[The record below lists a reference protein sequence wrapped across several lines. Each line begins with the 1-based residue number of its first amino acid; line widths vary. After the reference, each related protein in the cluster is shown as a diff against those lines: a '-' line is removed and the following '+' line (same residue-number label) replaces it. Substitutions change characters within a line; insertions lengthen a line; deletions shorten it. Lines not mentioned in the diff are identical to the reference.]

1 MQIFRALFLLL
12 SFISAGNTIAQKS
25 IYYVEINRI
34 PTQQEQELLK
44 SQGIELLRFYRMKG
58 SDAYII
64 AAANETNFTS
74 FSHFISSVKDSIPAA
89 LRIHPD
95 VEEGITTSD
104 CLDENG
110 SVLVSVSLFHAAA
123 WEYFVKSFITFE
135 TDVADTREVKIT
147 QGDIKRLLNEPEV
160 AWIGPCLAT
169 PVPDNKPGGS
179 SHRSDAVR
187 NVNNGTGVFDGSG
200 IRVMVQDDGEIG
212 PHIDF
217 TGRLYQSS
225 ATASTGDHG
234 DHVSGTVGGAGNL
247 NPNATGMA
255 PGAELFI
262 YSAAPT
268 YNGFSNIANAYNNE
282 QIRITSTSYSD
293 GCNAGYTTRSR
304 DMDLQSRTY
313 PSLLHVFSAGNE
325 GTADCGYGAGS
336 GWGNITGGHKAGKNV
351 IAVANLTASDVVSA
365 SSSRGP
371 AHDGRLKPDVSGV
384 GTSVYSTIENNNY
397 ATFSGTS
404 MSCPGVSGTLAQLYQ
419 AWNTIYG
426 AEPRGDAMKAILMNT
441 ADDLGNPGPDFKYGY
456 GRINA
461 LKALSVISAN
471 QITIQSSSQSDLDVF
486 PVTVASGTKLVKW
499 MLYWHDVEAAT
510 GVFVALVNDL
520 DFYAIDPLGDTIR
533 PWVLDHT
540 PNPSLLNTNA
550 VRGVDHLNNAEQITI
565 QNPMPGAWQLFVNGY
580 SVPMAPQEYVLT
592 TAIETEAIR
601 IVYPMGDEGFVPGEF
616 EVIKWDAAPDP
627 NTFDLSYSADN
638 GISWTSIATGINNNT
653 RMYSWLV
660 PDTVSGHCKL
670 RLERST
676 QTYISQRFNI
686 IKVPAALQVDWA
698 CNDSVRLS
706 WNPVDGATAYEVYRL
721 GSRYMMA
728 QDTVGDTTIVLHGTG
743 LFTEEWFSVRAHGQ
757 TDAKGRRAIAVQKPL
772 GFENCPLPID
782 VQLAEL
788 YVPADGLI
796 PSCHDLSALNVSV
809 LLNNN
814 GIDPVSGFPVMYAVN
829 GGSAYTEYF
838 SGTLLPGQT
847 DVFTFT
853 ISENLSSIGTYIT
866 KVWVD
871 ASGDDNEYNDTLV
884 SQSRVTA
891 MVSTAYPM
899 VQNFESNNTCSVVT
913 LCTTGCNMGSEWL
926 NEPNGAGD
934 DTDWR
939 VHSGTTATE
948 FTGPQQDAD
957 PGTISGKYAY
967 IEANNCSQKTAN
979 LISPCVDLPAS
990 GNIEFLANLHFY
1002 GGIDMGN
1009 LHIDLFDG
1017 VRWYYD
1023 IVTPQ
1028 SQNAGNFWLTRQADL
1043 SAFAGKRVNLRFRG
1057 TSGTNERGDFA
1068 IDGIR
1073 LSEPVGVA
1081 DYQSNT
1087 SVIYPNPAH
1096 DVLFIQNISS
1106 GVTAI
1111 YDAGGRLVTK
1121 KQITGNQI
1129 EISDLPAGLYI
1140 LELNEGKYRFVK
1152 LKK

>member
-1 MQIFRALFLLL
+1 MQIFRALLL
-12 SFISAGNTIAQKS
+12 FIFCVLAGNTIAQKS
-25 IYYVEINRI
+25 IYFVEISRI
-34 PTQQEQELLK
+34 PTQQEQEQLK

-58 SDAYII
+58 SDAYIV
-64 AAANETNFTS
+64 AAENESNFTS

-89 LRIHPD
+89 FRIHPE

-110 SVLVSVSLFHAAA
+110 SVLVSVSLFHAEA

-179 SHRSDAVR
+179 SHRSDAIR

-217 TGRLYQSS
+217 TGRLYQSN

-247 NPNATGMA
+247 NPIATGMA

-262 YSAAPT
+262 YRAAPT

-293 GCNAGYTTRSR
+293 GCNAGYTTRTR

-351 IAVANLTASDVVSA
+351 IAVANLTASDVVAA

-384 GTSVYSTIENNNY
+384 GTSVYSTIENNTY

-419 AWNTIYG
+419 AWNAIYG
-426 AEPRGDAMKAILMNT
+426 FEPRGDVMKAILMNT

-461 LKALSVISAN
+461 LKALEVMNTSQVNTHTSV
-471 QITIQSSSQSDLDVF
+471 QSVTDVH

-499 MLYWHDVEAAT
+499 MIYWHDVEAAT

-520 DFYAIDPLGDTIR
+520 DFYAIDPAGDTIR

-540 PNPSLLNTNA
+540 PNPSLLNSNA
-550 VRGVDHLNNAEQITI
+550 VRGIDHLNNAEQITI
-565 QNPMPGAWQLFVNGY
+565 ENPMPGAWQLFVNGH
-580 SVPMAPQEYVLT
+580 SIPMGPQEYVLT
-592 TAIETEAIR
+592 STVETEALR

-616 EVIKWDAAPDP
+616 EVIKWDAAPDA
-627 NTFDLSYSADN
+627 NTFDLSYSADD
-638 GISWTSIATGINNNT
+638 GISWTSIATGINNFS

-670 RLERST
+670 KLERST
-676 QTYISQRFNI
+676 QTYITQKFNI
-686 IKVPAALQVDWA
+686 IKVPTSLQVDWA

-706 WNPVDGATAYEVYRL
+706 WNPVEGAITYDVYQL
-721 GSRYMMA
+721 GVKYMQQA
-728 QDTVGDTTIVLHGTG
+728 GAVADTFAVLAGTG
-743 LFTEEWFSVRAHGQ
+743 LLSDEWFSVRARG
-757 TDAKGRRAIAVQKPL
+757 TSDAKGRRAIAIKKPV
-772 GFENCPLPID
+772 GYVDCPLPVDIGI
-782 VQLAEL
+782 AEV
-788 YVPADGLI
+788 YVPANGLI
-796 PSCHDLSALNVSV
+796 PSCHDLSALYFSV
-809 LLNNN
+809 LLHNN
-814 GIDPVSGFPVMYAVN
+814 GIDPVSGFPV
-829 GGSAYTEYF
+829 AYSVDGATVQETYT
-838 SGTLLPGQT
+838 GTLLPGQT

-853 ISENLSSIGTYIT
+853 TSLDFSATGTHIT
-866 KVWVD
+866 KFWV
-871 ASGDDNEYNDTLV
+871 AATGDDNLLNDTLV
-884 SQSRVTA
+884 SQSRVTT

-913 LCTTGCNMGSEWL
+913 LCTTGCNMGTEWL

-939 VHSGTTATE
+939 VHSGTTATD

-990 GNIEFLANLHFY
+990 GNIEFRANLHFY

-1017 VRWYYD
+1017 TRWYYD
-1023 IVTPQ
+1023 IVSPQ
-1028 SQNAGNFWLTRQADL
+1028 TQNAGNFWLTRQADL
-1043 SAFAGKRVNLRFRG
+1043 SAFAGKKVNIRFRG

-1073 LSEPVGVA
+1073 LSEPVGVE

-1087 SVIYPNPAH
+1087 SVIYPNPAQ

-1106 GVTAI
+1106 GVVAI

-1152 LKK
+1152 SKK